1 MIKKSVYFMWE
12 LSIIARIFKKS
23 IGHILG
29 NRLAKE
35 KDHQI
40 WVKQKG
46 PLYGESSAVV
56 VVGTFYLVKAM
67 TISSSKS

>member
-1 MIKKSVYFMWE
+1 
-12 LSIIARIFKKS
+12 LARIFKKS

-29 NRLAKE
+29 NRLAKQ

-67 TISSSKS
+67 TISK